1 MLMIRVLLVDDHAFL
16 RMGVKSFLELEDG
29 IEVVGEAESGEESIP
44 AVVSLKPDIVVM
56 DLMMPGIGG
65 TEAVKQLSR
74 MEHPPRVLI
83 LSSYGQSVELAR
95 ALSAGAKGALAKD
108 APMDELSKAI
118 RRIHSG
124 KRYIS
129 TDIANYLAANPMVEF
144 SARDREI
151 MLALSKGLSNDD
163 IAALLKLSV
172 PRVKQLLNDLYA
184 RLCVA
189 NRAEAIGMILREHMV

>member
-1 MLMIRVLLVDDHAFL
+1 MIRVLLVDDHAFM

-29 IEVVGEAESGEESIP
+29 IEVVGEAESGEEALS
-44 AVVSLKPDIVVM
+44 AAAHLKPDIVVM

-65 TEAVKQLSR
+65 TEAVRRLSH
-74 MEHPPRVLI
+74 MEHPPRVLV
-83 LSSYGQSVELAR
+83 LSSYGQSVEVAR
-95 ALSAGAKGALAKD
+95 ALAAGAKGALAKD
-108 APMDELSKAI
+108 TPMDELSKAI

-124 KRYIS
+124 KRHVS
-129 TDIANYLAANPMVEF
+129 TDIANYLAANPVVEF

-163 IAALLKLSV
+163 IAAVLKLSV

-184 RLCVA
+184 RLGAA
-189 NRAEAIGMILREHMV
+189 NRAEAIGTILREHMI

>member
-1 MLMIRVLLVDDHAFL
+1 MIRVLLVDDHAFL

-29 IEVVGEAESGEESIP
+29 IEVVGEAESGEEALS
-44 AVVSLKPDIVVM
+44 AAASLKPDIVVM

-65 TEAVKQLSR
+65 TEAVRRLSR

-124 KRYIS
+124 KSLRS
-129 TDIANYLAANPMVEF
+129 WT
-144 SARDREI
+144 
-151 MLALSKGLSNDD
+151 LSSW
-163 IAALLKLSV
+163 I
-172 PRVKQLLNDLYA
+172 
-184 RLCVA
+184 
-189 NRAEAIGMILREHMV
+189 

>member
-1 MLMIRVLLVDDHAFL
+1 MIRVLLVDDHAFL

-29 IEVVGEAESGEESIP
+29 IEVVGEAESGEEALS
-44 AVVSLKPDIVVM
+44 AAASLKPDIVVM

-65 TEAVKQLSR
+65 TEAVRRLSR
-74 MEHPPRVLI
+74 MEPPPRVLI

-124 KRYIS
+124 KRYVS
-129 TDIANYLAANPMVEF
+129 TDIANYLAVNPMVEF
-144 SARDREI
+144 SSRDREI

-163 IAALLKLSV
+163 IAAVLKLSV

-184 RLCVA
+184 RLGAA
-189 NRAEAIGMILREHMV
+189 NRAEAIGTILREHMI

>member
-1 MLMIRVLLVDDHAFL
+1 MIRVLLVDDHAFL

-29 IEVVGEAESGEESIP
+29 IEVVGEAESGEEAIS

-65 TEAVKQLSR
+65 TEAVRRLSR

-124 KRYIS
+124 KRYVS
-129 TDIANYLAANPMVEF
+129 TDIANYLAVNPMVEF
-144 SARDREI
+144 SSRDREI

-163 IAALLKLSV
+163 IAAMLRLSV
-172 PRVKQLLNDLYA
+172 PRVKQLLNDLYS
-184 RLCVA
+184 RLGVA
-189 NRAEAIGMILREHMV
+189 NRAEAIGMILREHMI

>member
-1 MLMIRVLLVDDHAFL
+1 MIRVLLVDDHAFL

-29 IEVVGEAESGEESIP
+29 IEVVGEAESGEEALS
-44 AVVSLKPDIVVM
+44 AAASLKPDIVVM

-65 TEAVKQLSR
+65 TEAVRRLSR

-124 KRYIS
+124 KRYVS
-129 TDIANYLAANPMVEF
+129 TDIANYLAVNPMVEF
-144 SARDREI
+144 SSRDREI

-163 IAALLKLSV
+163 IAAMLKLSV

-184 RLCVA
+184 RLGVA

>member
-1 MLMIRVLLVDDHAFL
+1 MIRVLLVDDHAFM

-29 IEVVGEAESGEESIP
+29 IEVVGEAESGEEALS
-44 AVVSLKPDIVVM
+44 AAAHLKPDIVVM

-65 TEAVKQLSR
+65 TEAVRRLSR
-74 MEHPPRVLI
+74 MEHPPSVLV
-83 LSSYGQSVELAR
+83 LSSYGQSVEVAR
-95 ALSAGAKGALAKD
+95 ALAAGAKGALAKD

-124 KRYIS
+124 RRYVS
-129 TDIANYLAANPMVEF
+129 TDIANYLAANPVVEF

-163 IAALLKLSV
+163 IAAVLKLSV

-184 RLCVA
+184 RLGAA
-189 NRAEAIGMILREHMV
+189 NRAEAIGMILREHMI

>member
-1 MLMIRVLLVDDHAFL
+1 MIRVLLVDDHAFL

-29 IEVVGEAESGEESIP
+29 IEVVGEAESGEEALS
-44 AVVSLKPDIVVM
+44 AAASLKPDIVVM

-65 TEAVKQLSR
+65 TEAVRRLSR

-124 KRYIS
+124 KRYVS
-129 TDIANYLAANPMVEF
+129 TDIANYLAVNPMVEF
-144 SARDREI
+144 SSRDREI

-163 IAALLKLSV
+163 IAAMLRLSV
-172 PRVKQLLNDLYA
+172 PRVKQLLNDLYS
-184 RLCVA
+184 RLGVA

>member
-1 MLMIRVLLVDDHAFL
+1 MIRVLLVDDHAFL

-29 IEVVGEAESGEESIP
+29 IEVVGEAESGEEALS
-44 AVVSLKPDIVVM
+44 AAASLKPDIVVM

-65 TEAVKQLSR
+65 TEAVRRLSR

-124 KRYIS
+124 KRYVS
-129 TDIANYLAANPMVEF
+129 TDIANYLAVNPMVEF
-144 SARDREI
+144 SSRDREI

-163 IAALLKLSV
+163 IAAVLKLSV

-184 RLCVA
+184 RLGAA

>member
-1 MLMIRVLLVDDHAFL
+1 MIRVLLVDDHAFL

-29 IEVVGEAESGEESIP
+29 IEVVGEAESGEG
-44 AVVSLKPDIVVM
+44 AVSAAASLKPDIVVM

-65 TEAVKQLSR
+65 TEAVKRLSR
-74 MEHPPRVLI
+74 MEHPPRVLV

-108 APMDELSKAI
+108 TPMDELSKAI

-124 KRYIS
+124 KRYVS
-129 TDIANYLAANPMVEF
+129 TDIANYLAVNPMVEF
-144 SARDREI
+144 SSRDREI

-163 IAALLKLSV
+163 IAAMLRLSV
-172 PRVKQLLNDLYA
+172 PRVKQLLNDLYS
-184 RLCVA
+184 RLGVA

>member
-1 MLMIRVLLVDDHAFL
+1 MIRVLLVDDHAFL

-29 IEVVGEAESGEESIP
+29 IEVVGEAESGEEALS
-44 AVVSLKPDIVVM
+44 ASASLKPDIVVM

-65 TEAVKQLSR
+65 TEAVRRLSR

-124 KRYIS
+124 KRYVS
-129 TDIANYLAANPMVEF
+129 TDIANYLAVNPMVEF
-144 SARDREI
+144 SSRDREI

-163 IAALLKLSV
+163 IAAMLRLSV

-184 RLCVA
+184 RLGVA
-189 NRAEAIGMILREHMV
+189 NRAEAIGMILREHMI

>member
-1 MLMIRVLLVDDHAFL
+1 MIRVLLVDDHAFL

-29 IEVVGEAESGEESIP
+29 IEVVGEAESGEEALS
-44 AVVSLKPDIVVM
+44 AAASLKPDIVVM

-65 TEAVKQLSR
+65 TEAVRRLSR

-124 KRYIS
+124 KRYVS
-129 TDIANYLAANPMVEF
+129 TDIANYLAVNPMVEF
-144 SARDREI
+144 SSRDREI

-163 IAALLKLSV
+163 IAAMLRLSV

-184 RLCVA
+184 RLGAA

>member
-1 MLMIRVLLVDDHAFL
+1 MIRVLLVDDHAFL

-29 IEVVGEAESGEESIP
+29 IEVVGEAESGEEAIS

-65 TEAVKQLSR
+65 TEAVRRLSR
-74 MEHPPRVLI
+74 MEHPSRVLI

-124 KRYIS
+124 KRYVS
-129 TDIANYLAANPMVEF
+129 TDIANYLAVNPMVEF
-144 SARDREI
+144 SSRDREI

-163 IAALLKLSV
+163 IAAMLRLSV
-172 PRVKQLLNDLYA
+172 PRVKQLLNALYA
-184 RLCVA
+184 RLDVA

>member
-1 MLMIRVLLVDDHAFL
+1 MIRVLLVDDHAFL

-29 IEVVGEAESGEESIP
+29 IEVVGEAESGEEALS
-44 AVVSLKPDIVVM
+44 AAESLKPDIVVM

-65 TEAVKQLSR
+65 TEAVRRLSR

-124 KRYIS
+124 KRYVS
-129 TDIANYLAANPMVEF
+129 TDIANYLAVNPMVEF
-144 SARDREI
+144 SSRDREI

-163 IAALLKLSV
+163 IAAMLKLSV

-184 RLCVA
+184 RLGVA

>member
-1 MLMIRVLLVDDHAFL
+1 MIRVLLVDDHAFL

-29 IEVVGEAESGEESIP
+29 IEVVGEAESGEEAIS
-44 AVVSLKPDIVVM
+44 AAARLKPDIVVM

-65 TEAVKQLSR
+65 TEAIRRLSR
-74 MEHPPRVLI
+74 MERAPRVLI
-83 LSSYGQSVELAR
+83 LSSFGQSAELAR

-108 APMDELSKAI
+108 APMDELSMAI

-124 KRYIS
+124 KRYVS
-129 TDIANYLAANPMVEF
+129 TDIANYLAANPIVEF

-151 MLALSKGLSNDD
+151 MLAITKGLSNDD
-163 IAALLKLSV
+163 VAAMLKLSV

-184 RLCVA
+184 RLGVA
-189 NRAEAIGMILREHMV
+189 NRAEAIGMILREHMI

>member
-1 MLMIRVLLVDDHAFL
+1 MIRVLLVDDHAFL

-29 IEVVGEAESGEESIP
+29 IEVVGEAESGEEALS
-44 AVVSLKPDIVVM
+44 AAAHLKPDIVVM

-65 TEAVKQLSR
+65 TEAVRRLSR
-74 MEHPPRVLI
+74 MEHPPRVLV
-83 LSSYGQSVELAR
+83 LSSYGQSVEVAR
-95 ALSAGAKGALAKD
+95 ALAAGAKGALAKD

-124 KRYIS
+124 RRYVS
-129 TDIANYLAANPMVEF
+129 TDIANYLAANPVVEF

-163 IAALLKLSV
+163 IAAVLKLSV

-184 RLCVA
+184 RLGAA
-189 NRAEAIGMILREHMV
+189 NRAEAIGMILREHMI

>member
-1 MLMIRVLLVDDHAFL
+1 MIRVLLVDDHAFL

-29 IEVVGEAESGEESIP
+29 IEVVGEAESGEEALS
-44 AVVSLKPDIVVM
+44 AAESLKPDIVVM

-65 TEAVKQLSR
+65 TEAVRRLSR

-124 KRYIS
+124 KRYVS
-129 TDIANYLAANPMVEF
+129 TDIANYLAVNPMVEF
-144 SARDREI
+144 SSRDREI

-163 IAALLKLSV
+163 IAAMLRLSV

-184 RLCVA
+184 RLGVA
-189 NRAEAIGMILREHMV
+189 NRAEAIGMILRGHMV